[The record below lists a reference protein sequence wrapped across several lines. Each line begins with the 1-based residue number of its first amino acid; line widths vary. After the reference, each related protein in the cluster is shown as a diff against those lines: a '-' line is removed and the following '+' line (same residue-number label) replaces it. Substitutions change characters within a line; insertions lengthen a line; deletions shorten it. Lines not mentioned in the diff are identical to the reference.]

1 MLRPLATLAAATVL
15 LAGCS
20 GGDDKKS
27 DSTPGDDTNTSSSS
41 PTPTTPE
48 LPSFDPPKGFSIFT
62 AVAEERPADG
72 SIDPTGGKAGM
83 VGKTTLYA
91 NKTGLNGVWI
101 DGSQSWQVPAK
112 EIESTKVIDYARPTA
127 VQLDGKEAI
136 AMAYVQNVEAGGTQ
150 KAHGQV
156 VFQWIDPADGKVLS
170 TVSTDLTSTV
180 GPGTTGG
187 SLTNQEYDPATGQF
201 AVTLG
206 TKASGNNLN
215 SGFATAYADP
225 ATKKGLVIPTVEVAG
240 VLNGTV
246 VGAKGRSQ
254 ENAKDLSIVAIDGA
268 TGAVKKNIPTPTT
281 NYLSA
286 ESSGGKHAY
295 LSGTSY
301 VQDTKYTHHTDT
313 TLYAVDFAS
322 LAVAETKLPKGEDGI
337 GFGCLSDHVS
347 SLICNYVTKAADGT
361 EVKEIMGLDDATGKK
376 SWGFSSASAS
386 RVVPTITTMYNGY
399 AYGKA
404 ETLPAVLDAKTG
416 QDVPAP
422 APPPGSTPSTSES
435 PTPAG
440 TTPTDDSGAT
450 PDGNPSPGRPAW
462 GDPSLIFGEPLSP
475 EAVSKYGSTYLLSAA
490 GKAPGSERILVVQ
503 KAIG

>member
-1 MLRPLATLAAATVL
+1 MLRPLITVAAAAVL
-15 LAGCS
+15 LTGCS

-27 DSTPGDDTNTSSSS
+27 DSTPGADTNTASPS

-48 LPSFDPPKGFSIFT
+48 LPSFDPPKGFSVFT
-62 AVAEERPADG
+62 AVAEDKPADG
-72 SIDPTGGKAGM
+72 LGDGSDAKAGM
-83 VGKTTLYA
+83 VGKTTLYV
-91 NKTGLNGVWI
+91 NKDGMNGVWI
-101 DGSQSWQVPAK
+101 DGSQTWRVPAK
-112 EIESTKVIDYARPTA
+112 EVESTKVVGHSSPVA
-127 VQLDGKEAI
+127 VQLDGKEVIAI
-136 AMAYVQNVEAGGTQ
+136 AFVQDVEAGGTQ

-170 TVSTDLTSTV
+170 TVTTDLAATV

-187 SLTNQEYDPATGQF
+187 RLTTQEYDPATGQL

-206 TKASGNNLN
+206 TKKSGSNLN

-225 ATKKGLVIPTVEVAG
+225 TTKKGIVIPTVEVAG

-246 VGAKGRSQ
+246 VGAKGQGQ
-254 ENAKDLSIVAIDGA
+254 ENAKDLSIVVIDGA

-313 TLYAVDFAS
+313 TVYAVDFAS
-322 LAVAETKLPKGEDGI
+322 MAVAETKMPKGEDGI
-337 GFGCLSDHVS
+337 GFGCVSDHLS

-376 SWGFSSASAS
+376 AWGFSSASAS

-404 ETLPAVLDAKTG
+404 ETQPAVLDAKTG
-416 QDVPAP
+416 EDVPAP
-422 APPPGSTPSTSES
+422 AGSTPTTSGS

-450 PDGNPSPGRPAW
+450 PDGNVSPGRPAW
-462 GDPSLIFGEPLSP
+462 GDPALIFGDPVSP
-475 EAVSKYGSTYLLSAA
+475 AAVSKYGSTYLLSAA
-490 GKAPGSERILVVQ
+490 GKAPGSENILVVQ